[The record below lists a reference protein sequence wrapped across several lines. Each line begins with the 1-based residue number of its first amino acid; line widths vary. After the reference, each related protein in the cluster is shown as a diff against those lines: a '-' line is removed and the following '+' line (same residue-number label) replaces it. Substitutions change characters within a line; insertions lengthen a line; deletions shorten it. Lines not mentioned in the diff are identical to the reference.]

1 MSEGVVAVS
10 GGAIIVGFYFCHI
23 THLLLNCNELSF
35 NCISMY
41 QLLVVVRLSSS
52 KICSVSVVDSIMI
65 VCLSITAAICVYWV
79 VSLWIG
85 MCRID
90 FLFRFGFG
98 LVFEKTR
105 LQFGMSLVRF
115 G

>member
-1 MSEGVVAVS
+1 
-10 GGAIIVGFYFCHI
+10 
-23 THLLLNCNELSF
+23 
-35 NCISMY
+35 MY

-90 FLFRFGFG
+90 FLFRFG